1 MLPAFAQGNPIPEFS
16 RLKGTYMLFDSISR
30 FLFKQKSSE
39 LSEEGSHTALMWKA
53 NDLLVT
59 DLKPELNVLNAGLM
73 LQAYFKLKH

>member
-1 MLPAFAQGNPIPEFS
+1 
-16 RLKGTYMLFDSISR
+16 
-30 FLFKQKSSE
+30 
-39 LSEEGSHTALMWKA
+39 MWRA